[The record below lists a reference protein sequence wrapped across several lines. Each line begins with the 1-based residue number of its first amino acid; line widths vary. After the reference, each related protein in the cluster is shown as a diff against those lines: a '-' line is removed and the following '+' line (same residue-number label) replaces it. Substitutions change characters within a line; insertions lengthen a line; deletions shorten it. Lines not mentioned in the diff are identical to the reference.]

1 MMICEA
7 GGVRP
12 RAAASARAA
21 ENAVITGDV
30 SLGENVSVWYGAV
43 LRGDSGPIRVGGGS
57 NIQDHCALHCGGGQ
71 PLTVGENVVVGHGA
85 ILHSCTIADGCL
97 VGMGAIVLDGCV
109 IGAGSI
115 IGAGALVPPG
125 KIIPPGSLVM
135 GVPGKAVRQVT
146 EAEQAET
153 LENAAHYVHLGR
165 EQLQAIQ
172 TAQEEKTP

>member
-1 MMICEA
+1 MIIREA

-12 RAAASARAA
+12 TAAASARAA

-97 VGMGAIVLDGCV
+97 VGME
-109 IGAGSI
+109 IGRASC
-115 IGAGALVPPG
+115 
-125 KIIPPGSLVM
+125 
-135 GVPGKAVRQVT
+135 
-146 EAEQAET
+146 
-153 LENAAHYVHLGR
+153 R
-165 EQLQAIQ
+165 ERV
-172 TAQEEKTP
+172 